1 MKRFFVLVCL
11 LFSGKSAWTQ
21 ITPNVWADYSV
32 SKPKGRVVMMTY
44 KDYSETYSFGEV
56 SELKRGQSEIVAYFN
71 KNGRVCYERLIDD
84 AKRTE
89 VSYLY
94 EGGKLIKRIAMRPK
108 ATESGVLYDTIGVT
122 TYTYDGSGR
131 MKTRSYWK
139 NNKLTGKDRF
149 EYTSA
154 GYTSYRYD
162 GTGTL
167 DRTFERKGN
176 MLSSSVKEGTKYEY
190 ILDDEDRTIQ
200 LTILLGATNGFG
212 RITAYCC
219 YNQYG
224 DEMYSYSTVGSS
236 LRTGKDAIVYNR
248 LPNGNVV
255 ATIDDEYSNE
265 LHTKKGSTFK
275 YEYDAKNNWIVK
287 SDVAKQTRVVR
298 EIVYAKSDNDFA
310 IVEHEIERSRQ
321 TLDSVLYENHVL
333 EIQRQKKAAREA
345 EEAAKAREAEEDK
358 RQKLALAAETRKKA
372 AFTAARRKIIEQDD
386 KKERMGAFRSSY
398 PYICKAVSC
407 LRDELE
413 LSDISGN
420 SAELECVFHPI
431 DVYAIRLKCYINS
444 QRILTGL
451 LNDKNKKKN
460 AKTLLERSLKKAGN
474 DAQRV
479 AMLEEWLRNR
489 GGRLVTMPTD
499 TDSQKTNLLN
509 SYSGYDEKL
518 KMNKESVIADVGRDY
533 IVWRLGGRFLK
544 DPYGERSETNPI
556 NISVVHLNKCIE
568 VQKFVGRLLEDAEQ
582 RKELEGIL
590 KHIKQKYSEPKY
602 TDGTIHDT
610 HHSMLFW
617 AFEDYL
623 QKHGIA
629 IPQTYEAAQKAVET
643 NSTEL

>member
-154 GYTSYRYD
+154 GYTLYRYD

-200 LTILLGATNGFG
+200 RTILLGATNGFG
-212 RITAYCC
+212 RITAYYC

-265 LHTKKGSTFK
+265 LHTKKGSNFK

-310 IVEHEIERSRQ
+310 IVEHEIETSRQ
-321 TLDSVLYENHVL
+321 SLDSVLYEETVL
-333 EIQRQKKAAREA
+333 KLRRIK
-345 EEAAKAREAEEDK
+345 EEKKAREAEEDK
-358 RQKLALAAETRKKA
+358 REKEVLAAETRKKA
-372 AFTAARRKIIEQDD
+372 AFTAARRKIIEQND
-386 KKERMGAFRSSY
+386 KKERMGAFCLSY

-413 LSDISGN
+413 LSDIFGKPT
-420 SAELECVFHPI
+420 SAGLDCVFHPI
-431 DVYAIRLKCYINS
+431 DVYAIRLKCYIGS
-444 QRILTGL
+444 QETLIGA
-451 LNDKNKKKN
+451 LNDKSQKKDC
-460 AKTLLERSLKKAGN
+460 KTLEQSLKKAGN
-474 DAQRV
+474 DQQRV
-479 AMLEEWLRNR
+479 KLLEAWLENR
-489 GGRLVTMPTD
+489 GCRLFTMPTFMD
-499 TDSQKTNLLN
+499 RKKIDEEKE
-509 SYSGYDEKL
+509 SYCSYDENL
-518 KMNKESVIADVGRDY
+518 KMNKESVIANVARDY
-533 IVWRLGGRFLK
+533 IVWRLGGRFVK
-544 DPYGERSETNPI
+544 SPYGEKSETNPI
-556 NISVVHLNKCIE
+556 DISVVLNGCMW
-568 VQKFVGRLLEDAEQ
+568 VHQFVYRLLAVPE
-582 RKELEGIL
+582 RGIELAGIL
-590 KHIKQKYSEPKY
+590 EHIEQKYPKKI
-602 TDGTIHDT
+602 T
-610 HHSMLFW
+610 
-617 AFEDYL
+617 
-623 QKHGIA
+623 Q
-629 IPQTYEAAQKAVET
+629 
-643 NSTEL
+643 

>member
-21 ITPNVWADYSV
+21 ITPDVWADYSV
-32 SKPKGRVVMMTY
+32 LKPKGRVVMMTY

-56 SELKRGQSEIVAYFN
+56 SELKRGQGETVAYFN
-71 KNGRVCYERLIDD
+71 KNGRVCYERLIDG
-84 AKRTE
+84 AKRNE
-89 VSYLY
+89 ISYLY
-94 EGGKLIKRIAMRPK
+94 EGGKLIKRIAMWPE

-154 GYTSYRYD
+154 GYTLYRYD

-200 LTILLGATNGFG
+200 RTILLGATNGFG
-212 RITAYCC
+212 RITAYYC

-287 SDVAKQTRVVR
+287 SNVAKQTRVVR
-298 EIVYAKSDNDFA
+298 EIVYAQSDNDFA
-310 IVEHEIERSRQ
+310 IVEHEIETSRQ
-321 TLDSVLYENHVL
+321 SLDSVLYEETVL
-333 EIQRQKKAAREA
+333 KLRRIK
-345 EEAAKAREAEEDK
+345 EEKKAREAEDK
-358 RQKLALAAETRKKA
+358 REKEALAAETRKKA
-372 AFTAARRKIIEQDD
+372 AFTVARRKIIEQDD

-398 PYICKAVSC
+398 PYICKAVWR

-413 LSDISGN
+413 LFDIPGMPT
-420 SAELECVFHPI
+420 SADLDCLFHPI
-431 DVYAIRLKCYINS
+431 DVYAIRLKCYIGS
-444 QRILTGL
+444 QETLIGA
-451 LNDKNKKKN
+451 LNDKSQKKDC
-460 AKTLLERSLKKAGN
+460 KTLEHSLKKAGN
-474 DAQRV
+474 AQQCV
-479 AMLEEWLRNR
+479 KLLEAWLENR
-489 GGRLVTMPTD
+489 GCRLFTMPTD

-518 KMNKESVIADVGRDY
+518 KMNKKSVIADVGRDY
-533 IVWRLGGRFLK
+533 IVWRLGGQFLK
-544 DPYGERSETNPI
+544 DPYGESFETNPI
-556 NISVVHLNKCIE
+556 DISVVHLNKCIE

-590 KHIKQKYSEPKY
+590 KHIEQKYSEPKY

-629 IPQTYEAAQKAVET
+629 IPQTYEAVQKAVET
-643 NSTEL
+643 NSAEL